1 MTNETANTQNQPT
14 VQKQGEQQQKQGGQQ
29 SEVGASEKK
38 PENAA
43 SDANKDAAK
52 R

>member
-14 VQKQGEQQQKQGGQQ
+14 VQKQGEQQQKQSGQQ
-29 SEVGASEKK
+29 SEAGSSQKK
-38 PENAA
+38 PENAG